1 MRIRA
6 AFLGSPAFAVP
17 SLRALGLAHDIALV
31 LTQPD
36 RRLGRGLHLVPTAVR
51 VAATELGIPV
61 RTYEPAQRTAIESE
75 LARLR
80 LDLLVVVAFGH
91 ILRQTTWETARLGA
105 INVHASLLP
114 RWRGAAPIEHA
125 LLAGDA
131 VSGVSLMVIERGLDS
146 GPVLAQQSIQILPT
160 DTRQTLTTTLA
171 EAGAALL
178 LQQLEPFACGR
189 LQPVP
194 QDLAGVTL
202 APELRKDAG
211 CIDWHRDA
219 LHIERQ
225 VRALLGWPGATTS
238 LSGTR
243 LKLHAVRIVDSLAV
257 AAPGTVVQADV
268 RHGVHVAC
276 GRGTLELMSVQLA
289 GKDSAQATT
298 LVQGR
303 RLHLGTRLGT
313 PGDAPGEERT

>member
-17 SLRALGLAHDIALV
+17 SLRQLVSSHDIALV
-31 LTQPD
+31 LSQPD
-36 RRLGRGLHLVPTAVR
+36 RPLGRGLHREPTAVR
-51 VAATELGIPV
+51 LAAAELGIPV
-61 RTYEPAQRTAIESE
+61 RTYEPAERTAIESE
-75 LARLR
+75 LAALD

-125 LLAGDA
+125 LLAGDP
-131 VSGVSLMVIERGLDS
+131 VSGVSLMVIERGLDT
-146 GPVLAQQSIQILPT
+146 GPVLAQQSIPILAT
-160 DTRQTLTTTLA
+160 DTRLTLTATLA

-178 LQQLEPFACGR
+178 LQHIEPFACGR

-194 QDLAGVTL
+194 QDVAGVTL

-211 CIDWHRDA
+211 WIDWCRDA
-219 LHIERQ
+219 LSIERQ
-225 VRALLGWPGATTS
+225 VRALVGWPGTATW
-238 LSGTR
+238 LQGAR
-243 LKLHAVRIVDSLAV
+243 LKLHAVRVVDSLAV
-257 AAPGTVVQADV
+257 AASPGTVVQADV
-268 RHGVHVAC
+268 KHGVHVAC
-276 GRGTLELMSVQLA
+276 GRGTLELVLVQLA
-289 GKDSAQATT
+289 GKGSAAAMT

-303 RLHLGTRLGT
+303 RLHLGTRLGQ
-313 PGDAPGEERT
+313 PR